1 MRDIPTCL
9 QAQTHAQH
17 ARVHNAQAC
26 HHIHPPTQASLFRA
40 VADFYEYQDPLISTN
55 MRDSADFFET
65 LAIEVQTCAFE
76 EDHQDQANVPES
88 PFQGDF
94 VK

>member
-1 MRDIPTCL
+1 M
-9 QAQTHAQH
+9 
-17 ARVHNAQAC
+17 
-26 HHIHPPTQASLFRA
+26 
-40 VADFYEYQDPLISTN
+40 ADCYEYQDPVVSTN
-55 MRDSADFFET
+55 LRDSADFFET